1 MRQLHRSSED
11 VQNIRVAQGSEAAF
25 FESLKN
31 RRHEKIA
38 EKKPQKH
45 PSVKNIE
52 KAAAHSGAFVV
63 ALDRSTGFKS
73 PQGSFG
79 KLPWD
84 EEVHRKRNDVER

>member
-45 PSVKNIE
+45 SSVKNIE

-63 ALDRSTGFKS
+63 ELDRSTGFKS
-73 PQGSFG
+73 PQGAFG
-79 KLPWD
+79 ENSMGRRSTQEK
-84 EEVHRKRNDVER
+84 K

>member
-1 MRQLHRSSED
+1 M
-11 VQNIRVAQGSEAAF
+11 QNIDVAQGSEAAF

-73 PQGSFG
+73 PQGAFG
-79 KLPWD
+79 KIPWD